1 MKLLDLQEK
10 RVVASSLYMAFFME
24 GAIPTQAQLDAP
36 DIQKI
41 INDCLVAVPYMN
53 GQYSTGGKMIMQ
65 PLNRAEQQ
73 RLWALHSAW
82 QEVDTIYGKQ
92 VLPKTK
98 INRYRDLNDA
108 TNLNFSNTPSQQ
120 IINMF
125 AMDQM
130 PRLVGSAA
138 SINVLATAQGG
149 YWAQLDP
156 ADPTKA
162 IVAEYDFGADV
173 EITGVMKIS
182 GQTNEATNSMFNSV
196 LQAQINGVWTDV
208 TALMGVQP
216 SSSDATM
223 TPILNGKVTARY
235 FRTRITR
242 AQQWLYPSGLRFFGK
257 YVNGTPRTFGKI
269 GHVILMPFNLAQATF
284 DSNVFGLSASCNIML
299 ASEKT
304 LMDDRNVA
312 LSAYTVTDNPKQIS
326 SNDLFIPTGLTF
338 EQGSNLYPPFFTTLL
353 PVTELGAL

>member
-41 INDCLVAVPYMN
+41 INDCLIAVPYMN

-82 QEVDTIYGKQ
+82 QEVDTVYGKQ

-98 INRYRDLNDA
+98 INRYRDLND
-108 TNLNFSNTPSQQ
+108 TSNANMASTPNQQ

-125 AMDQM
+125 AMDQI
-130 PRLVGSAA
+130 PRTVGAA
-138 SINVLATAQGG
+138 SNSFLLATSTGG
-149 YWAQLDP
+149 FWAQLDP
-156 ADPTKA
+156 ADTAKT

-173 EITGVMKIS
+173 EITGVMRIS
-182 GQTNEATNSMFNSV
+182 GQTNENTNSMFNSV

-208 TALMGVQP
+208 TATMNAQP
-216 SSSDATM
+216 TANDATM
-223 TPILNGKVTARY
+223 VPILNGKVTARY
-235 FRTRITR
+235 FRTRILR

-257 YVNGTPRTFGKI
+257 YVNGTPRTFEKI
-269 GHVILMPFNLAQATF
+269 GHVLLMPFNMTLGTF
-284 DSNVFGLSASCNIML
+284 EPNTFSTTASCNIML
-299 ASEKT
+299 ASEKA

-312 LSAYTVTDNPKQIS
+312 LSAYTVTDDPKKIPTT
-326 SNDLFIPTGLTF
+326 DLFIPTGLTF
-338 EQGSNLYPPFFTTLL
+338 EQGSNLYPPFFTTVL
-353 PVTELGAL
+353 PITELGAL